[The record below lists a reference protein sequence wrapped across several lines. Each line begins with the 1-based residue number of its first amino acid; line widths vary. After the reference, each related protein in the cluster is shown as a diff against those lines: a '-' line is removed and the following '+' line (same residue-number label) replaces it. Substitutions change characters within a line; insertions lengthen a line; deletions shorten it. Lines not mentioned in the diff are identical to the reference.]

1 MPNIPHPDKATLEAL
16 AKAGYPDPGVPKA
29 AGLIEEAF
37 PAVAAAATGNPI
49 AGGVA
54 AFEAARGI
62 ADAAQTQTS
71 IGQYLI
77 GSGGA
82 QQSSNAPMN
91 AVVSAL
97 NRLAGLKSRL

>member
-1 MPNIPHPDKATLEAL
+1 MPNIPHPDAATLAAL
-16 AKAGYPDPGVPKA
+16 AKAGYPDPGPPA
-29 AGLIEEAF
+29 PGLIEEAF

-49 AGGVA
+49 AGAVA
-54 AFEAARGI
+54 GFEAARGI
-62 ADAAQTQTS
+62 ADAAQTQSS